1 MTLTTATTTA
11 LASARNKFPLP
22 KGSAKAEPFSLNITQ
37 GIPMTPQERS
47 LIEAALPAKRTNHAE
62 DELPHLFTALRT
74 HVYQALYLRRTQL
87 AAQNPV
93 PQAECDDSA
102 PYAQG
107 QVVME
112 TLARA
117 LAVQIAA
124 LNAGT
129 AALFN
134 RWGIEGIPNDQ
145 PLNTQC
151 FQLMLV
157 IEQLLHEIGD
167 CEPDLRKRE
176 TDAFVDYCTRVHDA
190 WDSSVP
196 HVLHLLNYDLLQSAF
211 NAEVDPA
218 SAGVVAALKRHVERL
233 ACHRALQSTSPR
245 GPADERI
252 VCMGFSLHNANFGT
266 LFFYTDKTGNR
277 RVHKCGGGGWLRDA
291 LGFFA
296 GGQEAYFPNSMCTLV
311 NDMLA
316 EIRQHTS
323 GKLTRISRKKGKVKY
338 QTVCLRL
345 DQDTAM
351 KVVFVP
357 ENFFEHTVQGI
368 LAQHDAY
375 ERIGHLEDDTGL
387 TPLALTAMHSGPS
400 LQELYTVH
408 ANLRSGIAFP
418 ATDGGKRVADEEDDT
433 SAAACACE
441 AGAHPVAAGEPA
453 AQ

>member
-1 MTLTTATTTA
+1 
-11 LASARNKFPLP
+11 
-22 KGSAKAEPFSLNITQ
+22 
-37 GIPMTPQERS
+37 MTPQRS

-266 LFFYTDKTGNR
+266 LFFHTDKAGNR
-277 RVHKCGGGGWLRDA
+277 RVYKCGGGGWLRDA
-291 LGFFA
+291 LGFLA
-296 GGQEAYFPNSMCTLV
+296 DGQEAYFPNSMRTLV
-311 NDMLA
+311 NDMLG
-316 EIRQHTS
+316 EIRQHTG
-323 GKLTRISRKKGKVKY
+323 GKLTRMNRKKGKIKY

-345 DQDTAM
+345 DKDTAM

-357 ENFFEHTVQGI
+357 EDFFDRTVHDI
-368 LAQHDAY
+368 LRQQDAH
-375 ERIGHLEDDTGL
+375 ERGGFLSQETGL

-400 LQELYTVH
+400 LQELYLAH
-408 ANLRSGIAFP
+408 ANLRIGAPYP
-418 ATDGGKRVADEEDDT
+418 ATDDSKRVADDEGECGEDCED
-433 SAAACACE
+433 CACE